1 MLYDRN
7 LMPELTRYQRWYGR
21 DEPPA
26 ERRSVRAGPLVAELE
41 GPDLRYVRLGEIEI
55 VRRLYA
61 AVRDRNWGT
70 VAPQL
75 SGVRLDAGESS
86 FALRLDAHCADPA
99 LGVDFSWH
107 GELAGAADG
116 SLTLSFDGTANAAM
130 EFNRIGWCILHP
142 AENAGRRFRARTR
155 EGMLEGTL
163 PAEIGPQHIVGGLPA
178 PLFPA
183 FDRLDVEVADGV
195 WVAFEFEGALF
206 EVEDQRNWSDASFKT
221 YSAPLAP
228 SFPHAAQAGEQIRQ
242 SVRITIDGAPDTLPE
257 ARETPLIRLG
267 SPVCRMPAIGVGAAS
282 HDVALTAREAEL
294 LRAASLAH
302 LRVEIEPD
310 APGWRERLARAAL
323 DARSLEAALELA
335 IFVPN
340 DPGLLDAV
348 ASALHE
354 EQVPVAR
361 VLAFSRDEP
370 VSSAKTVALARE
382 HLGAAVDP
390 APIVGGTNVFFTDI
404 NRFRPEL
411 THVDGIA
418 WPITATVHASDD
430 ASVAEMPPMHGETV
444 RSARAFCSDR
454 TLHVTPITFNMRF
467 NPHATG
473 PLPAVAAGELPPQV
487 DRRQPSLLGAGWTM
501 ASLRH
506 LAESGVSS
514 VTYYETTGWRGLI
527 EGKAGPAVPQRFT
540 SWPGMVFPL
549 YHVLADAG
557 AWHGGEVV
565 AIEATHPLAVEALAV
580 RDGDGLH
587 MLIASLTPVPG
598 RCRIEGLPAGVAG
611 ARTLDERSFT
621 SACSDP
627 EGFRAGAERMPVEGS
642 LELDLAPYA
651 VVRLDMVA

>member
-1 MLYDRN
+1 
-7 LMPELTRYQRWYGR
+7 
-21 DEPPA
+21 
-26 ERRSVRAGPLVAELE
+26 
-41 GPDLRYVRLGEIEI
+41 
-55 VRRLYA
+55 
-61 AVRDRNWGT
+61 VRDRNWGT

-75 SGVRLDAGESS
+75 SGVRLEAGESS
-86 FALRLDAHCADPA
+86 FALRFDAHCADPA

-116 SLTLSFDGTANAAM
+116 SLTLSFDGAANAAM

-142 AENAGRRFRARTR
+142 AENAGRRFRARTP
-155 EGMLEGTL
+155 EGIREGTL
-163 PAEIGPQHIVGGLPA
+163 PREIGPQHIVGGLPA

-195 WVAFEFEGALF
+195 WVSFEFAGALF
-206 EVEDQRNWSDASFKT
+206 EVEDQRNWGDASFKT

-228 SFPHAAQAGEQIRQ
+228 SFPHTAQAGEQIRQ
-242 SVRITIDGAPDTLPE
+242 SVRITIDGAPESLPE
-257 ARETPLIRLG
+257 ARETPLVRLG
-267 SPVCRMPAIGVGAAS
+267 SPVGRMPAIGVGAAS

-302 LRVEIEPD
+302 VRVDVEPD
-310 APGWRERLARAAL
+310 APGWRERLERAAL
-323 DARSLEAALELA
+323 DARVLEAGLELA
-335 IFVPN
+335 IFVPG
-340 DPGLLDAV
+340 DPRSLDEV
-348 ASALHE
+348 ASALRE
-354 EQVPVAR
+354 VQVPIAR

-370 VSSAKTVALARE
+370 VATAQTVALVRE
-382 HLGAAVDP
+382 RLGAAVGG
-390 APIVGGTNVFFTDI
+390 APIIGGTNVFFTDI
-404 NRFRPEL
+404 NRFRPDL
-411 THVDGIA
+411 TQVDGIA

-454 TLHVTPITFNMRF
+454 TLHVTPVTFNMRF

-473 PLPAVAAGELPPQV
+473 PLPAVAPGELPPQV
-487 DRRQPSLLGAGWTM
+487 DRRQFSLLGAGWTT

-506 LAESGVSS
+506 LAEIGVSS

-527 EGKAGPAVPQRFT
+527 EGEAGPAVPERFA

-557 AWHGGEVV
+557 AWQGNEVIE
-565 AIEATHPLAVEALAV
+565 IEATHPLAVEALAV
-580 RDGDGLH
+580 HGDDGLH
-587 MLIASLTPVPG
+587 VLIASLTPAPG
-598 RCRIEGLPAGVAG
+598 RCRIEGLRPGPATV
-611 ARTLDERSFT
+611 RTLDERSFT

-627 EGFRAGAERMPVEGS
+627 ADFRAGAERIAVEGS

-651 VVRLDMVA
+651 VVRLDLPA

>member
-1 MLYDRN
+1 
-7 LMPELTRYQRWYGR
+7 MPELTLYQRWYGR

-26 ERRSVRAGPLVAELE
+26 ERHTLRAGLLVAELE

-75 SGVRLDAGESS
+75 SGVGLDAGESS
-86 FALRLDAHCADPA
+86 FALRFDAHCADPA
-99 LGVDFSWH
+99 LGVDFSWR
-107 GELAGAADG
+107 GELAGAANS

-142 AENAGRRFRARTR
+142 AENAGRRFRARTP
-155 EGMLEGTL
+155 EGLLEGTL

-195 WVAFEFEGALF
+195 WVTFEFEGALF

-221 YSAPLAP
+221 YSAPIAP

-242 SVRITIDGAPDTLPE
+242 SVRISIDGAPQALAEGRDTP
-257 ARETPLIRLG
+257 RIRLG
-267 SPVCRMPAIGVGAAS
+267 SPVGRMPAIGVGAAS

-294 LRAASLAH
+294 LRGASLAH
-302 LRVEIEPD
+302 LRVDIEPG
-310 APGWRERLARAAL
+310 AAGWRERLARAAL
-323 DARSLEAALELA
+323 DAQALEAALELA
-335 IFVPN
+335 IFIPD

-370 VSSAKTVALARE
+370 VATTQTVALVRE
-382 HLGAAVDP
+382 RLGAAVGS
-390 APIVGGTNVFFTDI
+390 APFVGGTDVFFTDI
-404 NRFRPEL
+404 NRFRPDL
-411 THVDGIA
+411 TQVGGVA

-473 PLPAVAAGELPPQV
+473 ALPAVAAGELPPQV

-506 LAESGVSS
+506 LAESGAAS

-527 EGKAGPAVPQRFT
+527 ESQAGPAVPERFA

-557 AWHGGEVV
+557 SWQGGEVV
-565 AIEATHPLAVEALAV
+565 AIEATEPLAVEALAV
-580 RDGDGLH
+580 RGDDGLH
-587 MLIASLTPVPG
+587 MLIASLTPAAG
-598 RCRIEGLPAGVAG
+598 RCRIEGLPPGVATV
-611 ARTLDERSFT
+611 RTLDEHSFM

-627 EGFRAGAERMPVEGS
+627 AAFRAGAERVAVDGS
-642 LELDLAPYA
+642 LALDLAPYA
-651 VVRLDMVA
+651 VVRLDVPA